1 MAAISTTALDLITGA
16 LRNINALEA
25 GETPNATDSADAL
38 QILND
43 LMESWSQDGLTLYG
57 SIENVLTL
65 TPGKYQYT
73 IGNYTGGTFT
83 GTLLHGTPTISGVT
97 VPSGLVVGGTITDI
111 QGSIPANTT
120 VLSFNSG
127 AGTITLSANAA
138 FDVAVAET
146 FTYTIP
152 GDFAITRPLRITNA
166 FTRITASGN
175 TGLDYQIEIINQ
187 DKYTAIGYKGVSGPW
202 PTALCYVSTYPLGS
216 LYFYP
221 NPSTAGSLHLWTD
234 TILSDFATLTTPIN
248 LPQGYARAIK
258 KNLAL
263 ELCAEFGKSPSPHL
277 VMQAKESLN
286 SIRRLN
292 ANPVV
297 TAFYDRDLMK
307 GGRTDAGWIMSG
319 GFT

>member
-1 MAAISTTALDLITGA
+1 MIPAAVAKSVALVPPPLPPDTSRSFPAIWLPAVSCAARAARAISTTALDLITGA

-57 SIENVLTL
+57 SNENILTL

-202 PTALCYVSTYPLGS
+202 PTALCYVTTYPLGS

-221 NPSTAGSLHLWTD
+221 NPSTAGSLSTALYEMYVIRSHKRQAMY
-234 TILSDFATLTTPIN
+234 STL
-248 LPQGYARAIK
+248 
-258 KNLAL
+258 
-263 ELCAEFGKSPSPHL
+263 
-277 VMQAKESLN
+277 
-286 SIRRLN
+286 
-292 ANPVV
+292 
-297 TAFYDRDLMK
+297 
-307 GGRTDAGWIMSG
+307 
-319 GFT
+319 